1 MTFQLTTWAAAQ
13 FAGHRSRP
21 GLGDEV
27 LASAGEA
34 KRALPGFHAAPP
46 VRRGQP

>member
-1 MTFQLTTWAAAQ
+1 MTFQFTTWGAAQ

-27 LASAGEA
+27 LASDGGA
-34 KRALPGFHAAPP
+34 KRELRAFHGGHPA
-46 VRRGQP
+46 RGARP